1 MLDKS
6 LSKAFAKSKF
16 VFKWASYFHGEK
28 LAEYYSNF
36 IEKIFK
42 YNYDKSSNIFD
53 FLEVKKGIF
62 MNSYTVKYQRPSSSS
77 VISTVVRASSASQAK
92 EQIKSRFNGDVKII
106 SCVER

>member
-1 MLDKS
+1 MINHQTFS
-6 LSKAFAKSKF
+6 
-16 VFKWASYFHGEK
+16 
-28 LAEYYSNF
+28 
-36 IEKIFK
+36 IFF
-42 YNYDKSSNIFD
+42 N